1 MRKWWYRT
9 NHSMRFM
16 AQMGAFGP
24 DAKKDADEVAEEQA
38 IAIIFIVVIGILG
51 YGGYLLLQLIGLI

>member
-9 NHSMRFM
+9 NHSVHLM
-16 AQMGAFGP
+16 AQLGAFGP
-24 DAKKDADEVAEEQA
+24 EAKKDADEVAVEEA
-38 IAIIFIVVIGILG
+38 IAIVFIVVVGALG